1 MKSKGNINSNSL
13 YQWFMAGR
21 VYTFHRSQYEQIDN
35 LQLYSKIINI
45 PPIQNQRHFFT
56 FLASLIQVK
65 LTSFKIFSDLFYLYL
80 LFTNFI
86 KEKYKKK
93 NKLHIILNNL
103 GENWIIYYLLH
114 LLDLLFSTLWKCWIF
129 SVGYQWIVLYS
140 GLMTCQP
147 GCSSL

>member
-86 KEKYKKK
+86 KVQEEEQITH
-93 NKLHIILNNL
+93 NF
-103 GENWIIYYLLH
+103 E
-114 LLDLLFSTLWKCWIF
+114 
-129 SVGYQWIVLYS
+129 
-140 GLMTCQP
+140 
-147 GCSSL
+147 